1 MTEDQIIMEILNK
14 GEFQVSDKE
23 RESQLDNLKLDI
35 ANLIVKMSI
44 NETDGNKFPVSII
57 LKAMTEANCKVNG
70 NKPAKPQALA
80 FITELKKVIPIERQ
94 RMQLRIT
101 FKDVQ
106 QSEKLLEILND
117 KFVGQF
123 HVGS

>member
-1 MTEDQIIMEILNK
+1 MEILNK

-123 HVGS
+123 QVGS

>member
-123 HVGS
+123 QVGS